1 MIFKPRYI
9 LESLKGKTLAN
20 FFHLGLNQGI
30 NVVVALIATPYLF
43 QTLGEAEYGLVNL
56 ALSVV
61 FLLAIAVNYGFNL
74 NGPKEIALLQ
84 VGSKEF
90 NSLVVRI
97 LIIRIVLCLLL
108 SFFVLVGVKFLNLFQ
123 GYGLLLTFSLVI
135 LLNEALMPQ
144 FLLQGL
150 DKLKWLSLANFFSK
164 LVYLLL
170 IFVVIEKQ
178 EDSIW
183 VNFLLGGSGVIVNL
197 ILLVF
202 LFRDLG
208 LHLNLPSQSDFKKSL
223 RDNFSFFSSTFASYI
238 LINSGLIILTNF
250 VSDED
255 LGRYAVA
262 QRIAF
267 LLRMLPVFL
276 TQSIL
281 QKAARMYQ
289 EDRKGYNAFLK
300 RASLNGIGI
309 GVLVGIIFS
318 LGAPYAIR
326 VVSGEYIPMSTS
338 ILRVLSFLPFVAM
351 LNVPNMIKILVT
363 DKKKVLSKAIW
374 LTTAVMIVLGSLGS
388 YYLGGMGLAIALLC
402 SEFINFLIHSYL
414 LSKLPKSS

>member
-1 MIFKPRYI
+1 MILKPRYI
-9 LESLKGKTLAN
+9 LEGLKGKTVAN

-30 NVVVALIATPYLF
+30 NVAVALIATPYLF

-97 LIIRIVLCLLL
+97 LVIRITLSLLL
-108 SFFVLVGVKFLNLFQ
+108 SLFVLVGVKYFNLFQ

-164 LVYLLL
+164 LAYLLL
-170 IFVVIEKQ
+170 IFFVIQGED
-178 EDSIW
+178 DSIW
-183 VNFLLGGSGVIVNL
+183 VNFLLGASGVIVNL
-197 ILLVF
+197 MLLVF
-202 LFRDLG
+202 LFRDLS
-208 LHLNLPSQSDFKKSL
+208 LSLYLPSWNGLKESL
-223 RDNFSFFSSTFASYI
+223 KNNFSFFSSTFASYI
-238 LINSGLIILTNF
+238 LINSGLMILTNF
-250 VSDED
+250 VSDEN

-281 QKAARMYQ
+281 QKAAKMFQ
-289 EDRKGYNAFLK
+289 EDRKGYDSFLK

-309 GVLVGIIFS
+309 GVLVGIVFS
-318 LGAPYAIR
+318 LAAPYVIR
-326 VVSGEYIPMSTS
+326 VVSGEYIPMSS
-338 ILRVLSFLPFVAM
+338 NILRVLSFLPFVAM
-351 LNVPNMIKILVT
+351 LNVSNMIKILVT
-363 DKKKVLSKAIW
+363 DQKKVLSKAIW
-374 LTTAVMIVLGSLGS
+374 LTTAGMIVSGSLGS